1 MKLSRLLLISLILAL
16 APAFAIATPADD
28 AKAAYMRGAAKEKA
42 QDYKGAIDEYQ
53 GALKAYPGYFYANKQ
68 IGNCYYRLGKPAEA
82 IEQYDIYLAK
92 APNDA
97 ATKNFADSLRAK
109 AGAAPKEKVAKKE
122 AAKGDGEM
130 GLNPAFYLGFG
141 FGMISNDGSDL
152 TKGSTGASVALGLN
166 FLEELHLGYQWPNGL
181 AVEGGYQNFN
191 RLATVTYGSSSSGGG
206 TAYVIGDTT
215 FFVEPLYRF
224 QMAKRITLDGGLQ
237 LGYTSTSLT
246 FASVASSS
254 SSSSSSS
261 LALSGS
267 GITFMPEGRVNFML
281 GRRVGL
287 HLGAGYRIATITVK
301 GSSASTSSSGSSSSG
316 GSGDL
321 NNGGLTYKLGLDI
334 FFSRVVN

>member
-1 MKLSRLLLISLILAL
+1 MKISRLLLMSLVLAL
-16 APAFAIATPADD
+16 APAFAAATAADD

-42 QDYKGAIDEYQ
+42 QDYQGAIAEYEA
-53 GALKAYPGYFYANKQ
+53 ALKAYPGYFYANKQ
-68 IGNCYYRLGKPAEA
+68 IGNCDYRLGKASEA

-97 ATKNFADSLRAK
+97 ATKNFANALRAK
-109 AGAAPKEKVAKKE
+109 QGAAPSPKKE
-122 AAKGDGEM
+122 AAAKGDGEM

-166 FLEELHLGYQWPNGL
+166 FLEELHLGYQWPSGL

-191 RLATVTYGSSSSGGG
+191 RLATVTYGSSSGGG
-206 TAYVIGDTT
+206 GIAYVIGDTT

-224 QMAKRITLDGGLQ
+224 QASRRITLDGGLQ
-237 LGYTSTSLT
+237 LGYTSASLT
-246 FASVASSS
+246 CASAGGSSS
-254 SSSSSSS
+254 GSASTSA

-267 GITFMPEGRVNFML
+267 GVTFMPEGRVNFML

-301 GSSASTSSSGSSSSG
+301 GSSASSSSG
-316 GSGDL
+316 GSSSSAGSGEL